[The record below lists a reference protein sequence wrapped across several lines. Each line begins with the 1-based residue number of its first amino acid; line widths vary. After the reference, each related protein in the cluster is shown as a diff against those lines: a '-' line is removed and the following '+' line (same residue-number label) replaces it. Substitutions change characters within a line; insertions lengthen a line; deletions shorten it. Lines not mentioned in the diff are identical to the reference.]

1 VTVTAAELPATIQ
14 RLKDEGYTR
23 FVDLTAVDYP
33 DRQERFELNYLLYHM
48 RDHAWVRVKAT
59 TAGQAPSVTS
69 IFGGANPYER
79 EVYDMF
85 GVTFRGHPDLRRIL
99 MWETYAEGYPLR
111 KGFPLRGRFSRAE
124 QVRQAL
130 AANPE
135 AHYSMEELSIAQAYD
150 ELPPDMKERLRRG
163 ERAKIPYSE

>member
-1 VTVTAAELPATIQ
+1 MTVTAAELPATIQ

-85 GVTFRGHPDLRRIL
+85 GVTFEDHPMLCRIL
-99 MWETYAEGYPLR
+99 MPDDWVGHPLR
-111 KGFPLRGRFSRAE
+111 HDEPLGGEPVDFT
-124 QVRQAL
+124 
-130 AANPE
+130 
-135 AHYSMEELSIAQAYD
+135 I
-150 ELPPDMKERLRRG
+150 RRG
-163 ERAKIPYSE
+163 SHGD